1 MIDWLDR
8 LLAKIRSYNDFP
20 LFLIVPCSA
29 ILFLRELDSNPLFM
43 WDESLYANVVHQMVT
58 EGYWVVPHW
67 NTPGA
72 YGLTT
77 FLEKTPI
84 VFWLQAVSAHI
95 FDDIEFA
102 VRVPS
107 ALAAVLCTIVV
118 YSLAQEAYDRRTAI
132 AASLV
137 FLVIPPVSVGKHSGR
152 SGDMDMLLLF
162 FGSLFILLLLRYD
175 GDIKTLYYISFAGAL
190 AVFTKGFN
198 AGIFL
203 LVALPV
209 IIRKRNIIFNR
220 HLLISATTSLGIV
233 AVWFFAVYIEH
244 PGVVSVIVGPLERA
258 SGSGTIGDP
267 AFSFMSYPYFDR
279 LPIYF
284 WPFGSAVLLST
295 ICAGVNYLYTRDSA
309 QLFLLWWIVF
319 VPAFFIFTGNHIH
332 YVLPMVIP
340 ACIFIGF
347 VSSRVWELLQQREV
361 VGINYT
367 MTQYLIIGLIITVG
381 IHAMIP
387 AGDYGSS
394 WDKAQYEMAQN
405 IDIPE
410 GTPIYLEDG
419 STRANTPNPVWVF
432 EFYTDGDVTV
442 RSSKN
447 IQNNHEMKYILAS
460 NATIDSFDKNYDIL
474 AASSERDVSLIKMND
489 TESQ

>member
-1 MIDWLDR
+1 
-8 LLAKIRSYNDFP
+8 
-20 LFLIVPCSA
+20 
-29 ILFLRELDSNPLFM
+29 
-43 WDESLYANVVHQMVT
+43 
-58 EGYWVVPHW
+58 
-67 NTPGA
+67 
-72 YGLTT
+72 
-77 FLEKTPI
+77 
-84 VFWLQAVSAHI
+84 
-95 FDDIEFA
+95 
-102 VRVPS
+102 
-107 ALAAVLCTIVV
+107 
-118 YSLAQEAYDRRTAI
+118 
-132 AASLV
+132 
-137 FLVIPPVSVGKHSGR
+137 
-152 SGDMDMLLLF
+152 MLLLL
-162 FGSLFILLLLRYD
+162 FGSLFILLLLRY
-175 GDIKTLYYISFAGAL
+175 GGETKTLYYISFAGAL

-209 IIRKRNIIFNR
+209 IIQKRDIIFNR
-220 HLLISATTSLGIV
+220 HLLISATASLGIV
-233 AVWFFAVYIEH
+233 AVWFLAVYTQY
-244 PGVVSVIVGPLERA
+244 PGVTGLIIGPLERA

-267 AFSFMSYPYFDR
+267 AFSFMSYPYFNR

-295 ICAGVNYLYTRDSA
+295 ICAGVNYLLYTRDSA

-319 VPAFFIFTGNHIH
+319 VPTFFILTGNHIH

-340 ACIFIGF
+340 ACIFIGL
-347 VSSRVWELLQQREV
+347 VSSRVWGLLQQRKV
-361 VGINYT
+361 VGIDYT

-419 STRANTPNPVWVF
+419 STRANGPNPVWVF

-460 NATIDSFDKNYDIL
+460 NATIESFDKNYDIL